1 MSIRTERLSNVIRND
16 LGDILRDYQQGA
28 MVSVTQVR
36 MTPDLGIAKVYLSI
50 FVNGRTQDEVYRHI
64 QASTSEI
71 RGELAKRIRHQ
82 VRRIPELVFY
92 MDDTVEYV
100 DRIEQ
105 VFAKIR
111 QQRGESGT
119 AEPETDE

>member
-36 MTPDLGIAKVYLSI
+36 MTPDLGIAKIYLSI
-50 FVNGRTQDEVYRHI
+50 YANGRNQDEVFRHI
-64 QASTSEI
+64 QISTSAI
-71 RGELAKRIRHQ
+71 RGELGKRIRHQ
-82 VRRIPELVFY
+82 VRRVPELIFY

-100 DRIEQ
+100 DKIEQ
-105 VFAKIR
+105 VFTKIR
-111 QQRGESGT
+111 QNRGDSENPQ
-119 AEPETDE
+119 PEVEE

>member
-16 LGDILRDYQQGA
+16 LGDILREYQQGA

-36 MTPDLGIAKVYLSI
+36 MTPDLGLAKVYLSI
-50 FVNGRTQDEVYRHI
+50 FVNGRNQEEVFRHI
-64 QASTSEI
+64 QTSTSVI
-71 RGELAKRIRHQ
+71 RGELAKKIRHQ

-100 DRIEQ
+100 NKIEQ
-105 VFAKIR
+105 VFTKIR

-119 AEPETDE
+119 TEPEADE

>member
-16 LGDILRDYQQGA
+16 LGDILREYQQGA

-36 MTPDLGIAKVYLSI
+36 MTPDLGMAKIYLSI
-50 FVNGRTQDEVYRHI
+50 YPNGRNQEEVFKHI
-64 QASTSEI
+64 QANTSAI
-71 RGELAKRIRHQ
+71 RGELGKRIRHQ

-100 DRIEQ
+100 DKIEQ
-105 VFAKIR
+105 VFTKIR
-111 QQRGESGT
+111 QQRGDSGNP
-119 AEPETDE
+119 EPEVEE

>member
-16 LGDILRDYQQGA
+16 MGDILREYQQGA

-36 MTPDLGIAKVYLSI
+36 MTPDLGQAKVYLSI
-50 FVNGRTQDEVYRHI
+50 FVNGRSQEEVYRHI
-64 QASTSEI
+64 QASAPAI

-82 VRRIPELVFY
+82 VRRIPELLFF

-100 DRIEQ
+100 NRIEQ
-105 VFAKIR
+105 VFNKIR
-111 QQRGESGT
+111 EQRDEPGD
-119 AEPETDE
+119 AEMNTDG

>member
-36 MTPDLGIAKVYLSI
+36 MTPDLGMAKVYLSV
-50 FVNGRTQDEVYRHI
+50 FVNGRSQEEVYKHI
-64 QASTSEI
+64 QASTTVI

-92 MDDTVEYV
+92 MDDTTEYV

-105 VFAKIR
+105 VFSKIR
-111 QQRGESGT
+111 QQREESGGNT
-119 AEPETDE
+119 PDVEE

>member
-28 MVSVTQVR
+28 MISVTQVR
-36 MTPDLGIAKVYLSI
+36 MTPDLGMAKVYLSI
-50 FVNGRTQDEVYRHI
+50 FANGRSPDEVFK
-64 QASTSEI
+64 QLQSSTPTI

-82 VRRIPELVFY
+82 VRRIPEIIFY
-92 MDDTVEYV
+92 MDDTSEYV

-105 VFAKIR
+105 VFSKIR
-111 QQRGESGT
+111 QQREDSGSSNPDT
-119 AEPETDE
+119 E

>member
-36 MTPDLGIAKVYLSI
+36 MTPDLGQAKVYLSV
-50 FVNGRTQDEVYRHI
+50 FVNGRSQEEVYRHI
-64 QASTSEI
+64 QASTPTI
-71 RGELAKRIRHQ
+71 RGELAKKIRHQ

-100 DRIEQ
+100 NRIEQ
-105 VFAKIR
+105 VFTKIR
-111 QQRGESGT
+111 EQRGETGST
-119 AEPETDE
+119 ENDTDE